1 MNTQGYEFT
10 DFSGGDG
17 RMALAA
23 VGALESLGSVSAIS
37 CELPENIA
45 RLGVFDAVVRW
56 SKTKHVWNGPTG

>member
-10 DFSGGDG
+10 DFGGGDG
-17 RMALAA
+17 RVALAA
-23 VGALESLGSVSAIS
+23 VGALGSVSAIS